1 MGLPEMLEGI
11 ELDTRRL
18 TDEDF
23 AWARNMGIRLQKEYE
38 LVGNNGSSQRVSM
51 LNKDLFAKDLVEV
64 SRARDLYPPG
74 ENKNS
79 EEIDIVRSIGTVIS
93 RLAKQ
98 GNALDLGGFRLLTRI
113 GEEKKLDKKGR
124 SRGTTKRWIA
134 RWEEV

>member
-1 MGLPEMLEGI
+1 MNREILKLILP
-11 ELDTRRL
+11 T
-18 TDEDF
+18 T
-23 AWARNMGIRLQKEYE
+23 ARKPASIQEHKSYFCSLWDD
-38 LVGNNGSSQRVSM
+38 S
-51 LNKDLFAKDLVEV
+51 D
-64 SRARDLYPPG
+64 
-74 ENKNS
+74 
-79 EEIDIVRSIGTVIS
+79 EIDIVRSIGTVIS